1 MMPFFVGAEF
11 GVRPD
16 NVRMVMRRLV
26 MQRNRAT
33 RVHRGQ
39 FSNASRPIYRGSSS
53 SSSYQPRLTCG
64 WPLLWMGVRAAT
76 TAVVSQTTR
85 HESAGCGMGVVP
97 RDSDR
102 STGG

>member
-1 MMPFFVGAEF
+1 VGAEF

-39 FSNASRPIYRGSSS
+39 FSNASRRGSS

-85 HESAGCGMGVVP
+85 HESAGCGMVSCHGTA
-97 RDSDR
+97 
-102 STGG
+102 TGRLELG